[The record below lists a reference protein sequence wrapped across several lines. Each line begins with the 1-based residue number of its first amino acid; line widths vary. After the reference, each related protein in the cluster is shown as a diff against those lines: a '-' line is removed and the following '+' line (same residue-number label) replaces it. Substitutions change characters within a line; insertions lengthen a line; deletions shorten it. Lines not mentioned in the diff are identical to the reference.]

1 MANRRRKTDYSE
13 FKPDPKPILWL
24 KSLRLTHLQQMKL
37 LKWSLYVAVII
48 GALVIQDVVMSRMHI
63 MGATTELPVAV
74 IFLITILEGTE
85 VGSIF
90 ALIASVLYFYTGTA
104 ASAYAIGLICFPGIF
119 ACLLR
124 QMYWHRS
131 RASIILFAGIA
142 NMVYSIGMYA
152 VGVFQGLTRWETLP
166 LFALSGIYN
175 VLIMIPLYPLIV
187 KIGMI
192 GGNTWKE

>member
-24 KSLRLTHLQQMKL
+24 KSLRLTRLQQMKL

-104 ASAYAIGLICFPGIF
+104 ASAYAIGLI
-119 ACLLR
+119 
-124 QMYWHRS
+124 
-131 RASIILFAGIA
+131 
-142 NMVYSIGMYA
+142 
-152 VGVFQGLTRWETLP
+152 
-166 LFALSGIYN
+166 
-175 VLIMIPLYPLIV
+175 
-187 KIGMI
+187 
-192 GGNTWKE
+192 